1 MNIFTAHPYRTAVLI
16 AVGSAV
22 LMIVAN
28 GAVGIIGSED
38 NPINRLFSGV
48 IVVGLVGASIARFRP
63 LGMARAMY
71 AMTAALL
78 MVAVYLAVAG
88 HGLIPVVTLVFGGA
102 WILAGRLFQ
111 RAAAR

>member
-1 MNIFTAHPYRTAVLI
+1 MKLFTANPYI
-16 AVGSAV
+16 AAIVIAAGSAL

-48 IVVGLVGASIARFRP
+48 VVLGLVGASIARFRP

-71 AMTAALL
+71 AMATALL
-78 MVAVYLAVAG
+78 MVAAYRAVAG
-88 HGLIPVVTLVFGGA
+88 HGLRPVGTLVFGGA

>member
-1 MNIFTAHPYRTAVLI
+1 MKLFTANPYI
-16 AVGSAV
+16 AAIVIAAGSAL

-38 NPINRLFSGV
+38 NPINLLFSGV
-48 IVVGLVGASIARFRP
+48 VVLGLVGASIARFRP

-71 AMTAALL
+71 AMATALL
-78 MVAVYLAVAG
+78 MVAAYLAVAG

>member
-38 NPINRLFSGV
+38 NPMNRLFSGV